1 MIARGASH
9 DANPLTLNILA
20 AQDRGVAE
28 RISCARSGEVLAL
41 RTVMECKRSL
51 PFRILD
57 AHGQPLPTRLE
68 DALASLA
75 PKLVRQFPRLR
86 DDPSIVDLLEEAGR
100 KIQQREEQRGPVERL
115 HAYAWVTV
123 RSLALSRLR
132 HGSER
137 LARCTL
143 PSREGQIALQS
154 AAATEGSPEA
164 LERRLLLRQVLNSLS
179 AEERL
184 ICAWKRA
191 GYSSREIAA
200 RRGTTAAAVDK
211 MLSRARERVR
221 GQLSLKSGDVLQ
233 AGETIRPARCRRTG

>member
-1 MIARGASH
+1 
-9 DANPLTLNILA
+9 
-20 AQDRGVAE
+20 
-28 RISCARSGEVLAL
+28 
-41 RTVMECKRSL
+41 MECTRSL
-51 PFRILD
+51 TFRILD
-57 AHGQPLPTRLE
+57 SRGHPLPPRLE

-86 DDPSIVDLLEEAGR
+86 DDPSVVDLLEEAGR
-100 KIQQREEQRGPVERL
+100 KIQQREHQRGPVERL

-123 RSLALSRLR
+123 RSIALSRLR
-132 HGSER
+132 HGSAR

-154 AAATEGSPEA
+154 AAATVGSPEE
-164 LERRLLLRQVLNSLS
+164 LERRLLFRQVLESLS
-179 AEERL
+179 VEERL

-221 GQLSLKSGDVLQ
+221 GQLSLKCAERSE
-233 AGETIRPARCRRTG
+233 AGEITRSAKSRRAG

>member
-1 MIARGASH
+1 
-9 DANPLTLNILA
+9 
-20 AQDRGVAE
+20 
-28 RISCARSGEVLAL
+28 
-41 RTVMECKRSL
+41 MECRRSL
-51 PFRILD
+51 TFRILD
-57 AHGQPLPTRLE
+57 AHGHPLPPRLE

-86 DDPSIVDLLEEAGR
+86 DDPSLVDLLEEAGR
-100 KIQQREEQRGPVERL
+100 KIQQREYQRGPVERL

-132 HGSER
+132 HGSAR

-154 AAATEGSPEA
+154 AAATVGSPEA
-164 LERRLLLRQVLNSLS
+164 LERRVLFRQVLKSLS

-221 GQLSLKSGDVLQ
+221 GQLSLKSAEASE
-233 AGETIRPARCRRTG
+233 AGETIRPARCRRAG